1 MNGPILFT
9 ERLILRPPVAEDFE
23 SWAAFHA
30 DEMTMHFLG
39 GVQPRSIAWRSLCAM
54 TGAWTIRGF
63 AMFSMI
69 LRDSGAWIGRS
80 GPWQPEGWPGTE
92 IGWGV
97 ARAFTGKGYAHEA
110 AVALMDYAVDVL
122 GWSDIIHTINPD
134 NAASIALARR
144 LGSVNR
150 GASRLPPPF
159 DTSPVDAWGQSA
171 SEWRAR
177 QGR

>member
-39 GVQPRSIAWRSLCAM
+39 GVQPRSIAWRSMCAM

-63 AMFSMI
+63 GMFSMI

-122 GWSDIIHTINPD
+122 GWS
-134 NAASIALARR
+134 
-144 LGSVNR
+144 
-150 GASRLPPPF
+150 PF
-159 DTSPVDAWGQSA
+159 ILQQRTQ
-171 SEWRAR
+171 
-177 QGR
+177 